1 MKIDINKDLLY
12 RLIIESRDSVIKE
25 RFGGVLSK
33 KEIEEGLFF
42 KFNEKVILRTDSKT
56 QIEALSKAVNN
67 GIYTPNEAR
76 EYLDKPSKEG
86 GDKLV
91 MNGNYI
97 PITDV
102 GKQYA
107 KGGDKNE

>member
-1 MKIDINKDLLY
+1 M
-12 RLIIESRDSVIKE
+12 
-25 RFGGVLSK
+25 K

-42 KFNEKVILRTDSKT
+42 KFNEKVIVKKQIVEL